1 MCASFRR
8 CDKAADAKHDGP
20 AKAADAK
27 HDGTAKAVDT
37 EAGIGN

>member
-8 CDKAADAKHDGP
+8 CD
-20 AKAADAK
+20 KAADAK